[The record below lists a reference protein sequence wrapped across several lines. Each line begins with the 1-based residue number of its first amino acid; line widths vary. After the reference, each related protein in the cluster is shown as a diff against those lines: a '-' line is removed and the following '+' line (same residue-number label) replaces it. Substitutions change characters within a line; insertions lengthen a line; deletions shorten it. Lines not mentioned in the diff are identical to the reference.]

1 MRPSPLKSN
10 PWLGIHLVS
19 DTYAPGDTI
28 TGYVYRK
35 TPISTPDALVSCCL
49 HGGASVD
56 SNHDLGMISSFTL
69 LTCHGE
75 SNILY
80 RGPLRIQDNN
90 SERWSFSLKVPIY
103 ADSTTNASNT
113 FTSFTQ
119 VGATDH
125 QLPPTY
131 ALYSADVIGI
141 FVEYFVSVKLIF
153 DVHERTQM
161 LDARHPFKLVQYS
174 PHPPIADFALGVWRY
189 PRSMRGTHLI
199 PGIQRERAS
208 LFGWTK
214 RSLSRTD
221 GPIFTYDLLFGFPT
235 RIQLDNPTPIPLRL
249 VVFPKWEETTDII
262 QNVPQKCTLLSI
274 KVLLVTRTKI
284 MTRRGRE
291 KYYTNTV
298 DLGVPKA
305 MSRLQNEILIPCV
318 SSWDP
323 VDIGEMINLRIGL
336 QETGFPYASK
346 KEEFTPSFRTYNMT
360 VTHRIQCAIKVKV
373 AGESFSVKG
382 EANVLLL
389 RSSDEREQSSRG
401 QDASTMDE
409 DLDTELGIFEAEEDD
424 SWIRPPPEDDA
435 PPSFADIIV
444 MGRDTNAQER

>member
-10 PWLGIHLVS
+10 PWLGIHLDS

-103 ADSTTNASNT
+103 ADSTTDAGNT

-189 PRSMRGTHLI
+189 PRI
-199 PGIQRERAS
+199 
-208 LFGWTK
+208 
-214 RSLSRTD
+214 
-221 GPIFTYDLLFGFPT
+221 
-235 RIQLDNPTPIPLRL
+235 
-249 VVFPKWEETTDII
+249 
-262 QNVPQKCTLLSI
+262 
-274 KVLLVTRTKI
+274 LLVTRTKI

-360 VTHRIQCAIKVKV
+360 VTHRIQCSIKVKV

-409 DLDTELGIFEAEEDD
+409 DLDTELGLSEAEEDD

-435 PPSFADIIV
+435 PPSFADAIV
-444 MGRDTNAQER
+444 MGRNTNAQER